1 MADAI
6 QTFQDLVPAGRQ
18 PSTPGGINC
27 PLGPSLVSR
36 ISITW
41 PPGCGGLVGVQVRAG
56 GGFAFP
62 NMNGQF
68 LAFDDY
74 TYTFD
79 VTGQVNNGNWSI
91 DTYNVDLIDHQITIV
106 FEYDYL
112 RGTGNA
118 NALTPVAL

>member
-6 QTFQDLVPAGRQ
+6 QTFQDLVPAGRP

-62 NMNGQF
+62 SMDGQF

-79 VTGQVNNGNWSI
+79 VTGQIDNGNWSL
-91 DTYNVDLIDHQITIV
+91 DTYNVDLIDHQITVV
-106 FEYDYL
+106 FEYNYL
-112 RGTGNA
+112 RGANNQ
-118 NALTPVAL
+118 NALTPIAL